1 MTSPYDQ
8 DNIFAKILRN
18 EIPNIT
24 VYEDDTTLAFMD
36 IMPQSPGH
44 TLVIP
49 KEPAETLLDLSD
61 EGAADLIQKVKLV
74 ASAVKKGLDA
84 QGISIFQLNGSAAGQ
99 TVPHIHF
106 HILPGSILKAQAH
119 ASVNAAPDELEAIA
133 AKIKAA
139 F

>member
-1 MTSPYDQ
+1 MTSSYDT

-24 VYEDDTTLAFMD
+24 IYEDRSTLAFLD

-49 KEPAETLLDLSD
+49 KEPAETLLDLSN

-74 ASAVKKGLDA
+74 ASAVKKGMGA
-84 QGISIFQLNGSAAGQ
+84 EGISIFQLNGGAAGQ

-106 HILPGSILKAQAH
+106 HVLPGSILSARRH
-119 ASVNAAPDELEAIA
+119 ASVNAQPDELKAIA
-133 AKIKAA
+133 EKIKAA